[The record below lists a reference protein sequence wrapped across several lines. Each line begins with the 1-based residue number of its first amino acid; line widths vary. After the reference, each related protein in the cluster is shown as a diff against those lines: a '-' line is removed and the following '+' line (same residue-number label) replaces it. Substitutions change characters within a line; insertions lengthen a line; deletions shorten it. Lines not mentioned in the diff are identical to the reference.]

1 MEGCFDIQKMISVSN
16 DEEFNIAYYGVECLE
31 EVLKTASYT
40 NEETTQVKYEYSLL
54 KKRLFDLLFN
64 KDSPNVHFLNQY
76 EHMIY
81 KIYICSYKCNVHV
94 YKKCTNYM
102 KILEPRSI
110 ISMRVLHL
118 LLKFPELYEDISG
131 VLHLFLR
138 CASKTHAEAMAESMG
153 NYVDSYSDKKRGLDI
168 KAIGDESYIHWNG
181 PPVHFARPLGEAS
194 LDKKFGGRSNWRFVT
209 KKGKEES
216 VVVTRLKRV
225 SPRLPLF
232 Y

>member
-1 MEGCFDIQKMISVSN
+1 
-16 DEEFNIAYYGVECLE
+16 
-31 EVLKTASYT
+31 
-40 NEETTQVKYEYSLL
+40 
-54 KKRLFDLLFN
+54 
-64 KDSPNVHFLNQY
+64 
-76 EHMIY
+76 
-81 KIYICSYKCNVHV
+81 
-94 YKKCTNYM
+94 M

-118 LLKFPELYEDISG
+118 LPKFPELYEDISG
-131 VLHLFLR
+131 VLLLFLR
-138 CASKTHAEAMAESMG
+138 CASKTHAESMG